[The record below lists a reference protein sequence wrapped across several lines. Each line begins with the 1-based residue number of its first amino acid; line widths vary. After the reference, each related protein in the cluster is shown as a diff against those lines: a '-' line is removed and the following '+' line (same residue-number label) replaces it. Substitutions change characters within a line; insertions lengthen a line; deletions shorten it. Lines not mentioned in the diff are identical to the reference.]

1 MRQAPAQLARTFTA
15 LADPARLAVIA
26 LLRKRPQR
34 SGELAEQL
42 ELSRPL
48 MSKHLRILRKAGL
61 VEELAIDDD
70 ARARLYQLRAV
81 PFSELREWLDQ
92 VEAFWADQLD
102 AFKAHAEQ
110 RYGKKKK

>member
-1 MRQAPAQLARTFTA
+1 VPAQLAQTFTA

-42 ELSRPL
+42 ALSRPL

-70 ARARLYQLRAV
+70 ARARLYQLRPV
-81 PFSELREWLDQ
+81 PFSELREWLDE
-92 VEAFWADQLD
+92 VEAFWNDQLG
-102 AFKAHAEQ
+102 AFKAHAEKH
-110 RYGKKKK
+110 YGKKKR

>member
-1 MRQAPAQLARTFTA
+1 MSPVPADLDQTFNA

-42 ELSRPL
+42 ALSRPL

-61 VEELAIDDD
+61 VEELGVEDDL
-70 ARARLYQLRAV
+70 RARLYQLRPD
-81 PFSELREWLDQ
+81 PFSHMRDWLDE
-92 VEAFWADQLD
+92 VEAFWNDQLS
-102 AFKAHAEQ
+102 AFKAHAEKT
-110 RYGKKKK
+110 YGKKKR

>member
-1 MRQAPAQLARTFTA
+1 VPAQLERTFVA
-15 LADPARLAVIA
+15 LADPARLAAIA

-42 ELSRPL
+42 ALSRPQ

-61 VEELAIDDD
+61 VEELAVDDD
-70 ARARLYQLRAV
+70 ARARLYQLRPD
-81 PFSELREWLDQ
+81 PFSQMRDWLDE
-92 VEAFWADQLD
+92 VEAFWTDQLG

-110 RYGKKKK
+110 HYGKRKR